1 MINKLKQYKNS
12 IMAGMSISLGAFA
25 YLITLQKTNNPFI
38 ASMMFYTG
46 LSLVLIFGFD
56 LFTGQVLGLKTNTYT
71 QQYFS
76 SSRISTKEYIKTLSK
91 TWIGNLIGSVITTI
105 LLFQVL
111 HPNVEQMINTKLSL
125 NPIQLLV
132 GGIACNFLVC
142 CAVANYK
149 MYQNHLISGF
159 FITVFVICG
168 FLHCIADMT
177 YFTLAICS
185 GMNLDIVKVIMYM
198 VLVTLGNVCGGL
210 LLYLVKKQ

>member
-1 MINKLKQYKNS
+1 MWSKYKNS
-12 IMAGMSISLGAFA
+12 IMAGASISLGAFA

-56 LFTGQVLGLKTNTYT
+56 LFTGQVVSLRTDTYT
-71 QQYFS
+71 QQYFTKS
-76 SSRISTKEYIKTLSK
+76 SISIKDYIKTLSK
-91 TWIGNLIGSVITTI
+91 TWIGNLIGSIITTI

-111 HPNVEQMINTKLSL
+111 HPNVEKIINTKLSL

-177 YFTLAICS
+177 YFTLAICN
-185 GMNLDIVKVIMYM
+185 GMNLEIINIIKYM

-210 LLYLVKKQ
+210 LLYFMKRQ

>member
-1 MINKLKQYKNS
+1 MNNISKSLS
-12 IMAGMSISLGAFA
+12 AGAFISLGVFT
-25 YLITLQKTNNPFI
+25 YLTTLQKTSNIFL
-38 ASMMFYTG
+38 ASITFYLG
-46 LSLVLIFGFD
+46 LSLVFSFKAS
-56 LFTGQVLGLKTNTYT
+56 LFTGQVL
-71 QQYFS
+71 
-76 SSRISTKEYIKTLSK
+76 TKAELPLQEYIVTLSK

-105 LLFQVL
+105 LLVQVL
-111 HPNVEQMINTKLSL
+111 HPSVEQIINTKLSL
-125 NPIQLLV
+125 NPIQLIV

-185 GMNLDIVKVIMYM
+185 GMNLDSIKVIIYM
-198 VLVTLGNVCGGL
+198 ILVTLGNIIGGL

>member
-1 MINKLKQYKNS
+1 MWSKYKNS
-12 IMAGMSISLGAFA
+12 IMAGVSISLGAFA
-25 YLITLQKTNNPFI
+25 YLITLQKTNDSFI
-38 ASMMFYTG
+38 ASIMFYTG

-56 LFTGQVLGLKTNTYT
+56 LFTGQVLGLKTDTYT
-71 QQYFS
+71 LKYFS
-76 SSRISTKEYIKTLSK
+76 KSSISTNGYIKTLTK

-111 HPNVEQMINTKLSL
+111 HPNVEQIINTKLSL
-125 NPIQLLV
+125 NPIQIIV

-149 MYQNHLISGF
+149 MFSNHLISGF

-177 YFTLAICS
+177 YFTLAICN
-185 GMNLDIVKVIMYM
+185 GMSLDIIKVITYII
-198 VLVTLGNVCGGL
+198 LITWGNVLGGL
-210 LLYLVKKQ
+210 LLYLVKKQLN